1 MTCQKDRQKGR
12 KKAWLG
18 RLLFGLACCFAQ
30 AAQAQE
36 AGPVILCLTEFPPF
50 NSESLP
56 RQGPLIELASEAFK
70 RSGRSID
77 PQFMPWARALK
88 EAEGGRCGLFG
99 IWRNP
104 AWDQV
109 FDYSKPIIQMELGF
123 FGRRGVA
130 LDFNDPRV
138 LAGLLIGIQ
147 RATYLPPLLDNK
159 SLHFDLGNDLLSS
172 MRKLVRERVDLAYG
186 NRALG
191 QYLLKAEPELGAAV
205 EWKDSALEVKDHL
218 LGFAK
223 SYEVGGAL
231 LKGFNKGLDSM
242 KADGSYRKILSAGGL
257 DVAR

>member
-1 MTCQKDRQKGR
+1 MRLPALLLSFAMLTCATAR
-12 KKAWLG
+12 
-18 RLLFGLACCFAQ
+18 AQ
-30 AAQAQE
+30 DSA
-36 AGPVILCLTEFPPF
+36 PVILCLTEFPPF
-50 NSESLP
+50 NSEQLP
-56 RQGPLIELASEAFK
+56 KQGPLIELATEAFK
-70 RSGRSID
+70 RAGRRID
-77 PQFMPWARALK
+77 AQFMPWARALK
-88 EAEGGRCGLFG
+88 EAEGGRCALFG
-99 IWRNP
+99 IWRN
-104 AWDQV
+104 AARDQV

-159 SLHFDLGNDLLSS
+159 NLRFDLGNDLLSS

-191 QYLLKAEPELGAAV
+191 QHLLASDPDLGAAV
-205 EWKDSALEVKDHL
+205 EWKSPALEVKDHL

-223 SYEVGGAL
+223 SYEGGGAL